1 MSKKD
6 YYEVLG
12 VDRNASDDDIKKA
25 YRKLAKEYHPDKNP
39 DNKEAEEKFKEISEA
54 YEHLSDSDKKAKY
67 DRFGH
72 GGNNSN
78 GNPFADFFRRRQ
90 KVDRVG
96 QNMTL
101 NVKLTLEEIHTGVKK
116 TYKYKRHVH
125 CNTCDGHGGTNVKT
139 CTTCDG
145 TGIQVIV
152 MSTPVGYIHQQ
163 TTCETCNGN
172 GETYEDICVSCSGS
186 GVVLNE
192 EIIDVDVP
200 SGVLNG
206 MVLAMNGAGHAAKNA
221 RYGDLHIRIVELQH
235 ELFTRNNEEL
245 KLNLKLSYPQLVL
258 GDKVEVETIDG
269 NKIRVSIPP
278 YSEVGSN
285 LRIVGKGLN
294 SFQGGQRGD
303 MIINLGVTIPKTLTE
318 NQREILEKLKNE
330 L

>member
-186 GVVLNE
+186 GVLLKGWFEVHQLNSIAWSFALVAVFFGF
-192 EIIDVDVP
+192 IIIP
-200 SGVLNG
+200 
-206 MVLAMNGAGHAAKNA
+206 KN
-221 RYGDLHIRIVELQH
+221 DILINNMKSNE
-235 ELFTRNNEEL
+235 NNEL
-245 KLNLKLSYPQLVL
+245 DKFILSYNQ
-258 GDKVEVETIDG
+258 IQ
-269 NKIRVSIPP
+269 KICNSI
-278 YSEVGSN
+278 
-285 LRIVGKGLN
+285 I
-294 SFQGGQRGD
+294 
-303 MIINLGVTIPKTLTE
+303 
-318 NQREILEKLKNE
+318 
-330 L
+330 